1 MSTFDHANLM
11 QGINE
16 CLTPFR
22 KSQSEAMQGFGQL
35 DRASM
40 ADQCQEQ
47 RADCIGHWYHTAL
60 LRLCGFSCEGL
71 AQTRLHTRRAGRNA
85 DHLRLYGRGPC
96 VDVFR

>member
-35 DRASM
+35 ARASM
-40 ADQCQEQ
+40 A
-47 RADCIGHWYHTAL
+47 
-60 LRLCGFSCEGL
+60 EGTIS
-71 AQTRLHTRRAGRNA
+71 AKNK
-85 DHLRLYGRGPC
+85 
-96 VDVFR
+96 

>member
-35 DRASM
+35 APLWPKAQS
-40 ADQCQEQ
+40 
-47 RADCIGHWYHTAL
+47 TAKTK
-60 LRLCGFSCEGL
+60 S
-71 AQTRLHTRRAGRNA
+71 
-85 DHLRLYGRGPC
+85 
-96 VDVFR
+96 